1 MGRGLPVDRSRRA
14 WLGHA
19 AAAALAGT
27 AGASQAQTIAG
38 GEPGFPPPPVD
49 EGWLDTARQRTLPVR
64 IRWPAEG
71 VPVPTGGR
79 PVVLFSHG
87 LGGTVAGGEVWG
99 RAWAAAG
106 LVVVHLQHPGSD
118 LEAVRGVARD
128 FTDRPGLRRLTG
140 PAQLLA
146 RLEDVGFALDE
157 LARRRAA
164 AEGRWAEVR
173 ADAAGLAGH
182 SFGAHTTLGMAG
194 QRYPGHPGFDEPR
207 LAAFIAFS
215 PTLPAQGDP
224 VRMFDRITRPVLSIT
239 GTRDDDVV
247 GVGATPARRI
257 GVFDALPAGRK
268 AQLVLEDADHMTF
281 AGQAGRA
288 AEIVPRAA
296 ISRALQAR
304 HHALVARITADWW
317 HARLLGDS
325 AAQAR
330 LEPPAGLAPGDRW
343 QAG

>member
-1 MGRGLPVDRSRRA
+1 
-14 WLGHA
+14 
-19 AAAALAGT
+19 
-27 AGASQAQTIAG
+27 
-38 GEPGFPPPPVD
+38 
-49 EGWLDTARQRTLPVR
+49 VR

-71 VPVPTGGR
+71 SPLTAGGR

-118 LEAVRGVARD
+118 LEAVRGAARD

-146 RLEDVGFALDE
+146 RLEDVVFALDE
-157 LARRRAA
+157 LARRQAA
-164 AEGRWAEVR
+164 GNGRWARVR
-173 ADAAGLAGH
+173 ADAVGMSGH

-194 QRYPGHPGFDEPR
+194 QRYPGHPGFVEPR

-215 PTLPAQGDP
+215 PTLPAMGDAAQAYE
-224 VRMFDRITRPVLSIT
+224 RLTRPMLCVT

-247 GVGATPARRI
+247 GVGATPERRI

-268 AQLVLEDADHMTF
+268 ARLVLEDADHMTF
-281 AGQAGRA
+281 AGQTGRA

-296 ISRALQAR
+296 VTRELQAR
-304 HHALVARITADWW
+304 HHALVAELTADWW
-317 HARLLGDS
+317 RAQLLDDAEAKARLT
-325 AAQAR
+325 Q
-330 LEPPAGLAPGDRW
+330 PAGLAAGDRW
-343 QAG
+343 QMG